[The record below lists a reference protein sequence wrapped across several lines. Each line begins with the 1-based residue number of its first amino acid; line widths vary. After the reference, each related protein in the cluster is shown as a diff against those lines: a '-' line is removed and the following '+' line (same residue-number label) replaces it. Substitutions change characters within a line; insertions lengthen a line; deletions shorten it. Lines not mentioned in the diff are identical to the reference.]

1 MKNVLT
7 LVGGVFFLLACN
19 VDKGKKVD
27 VEKLD
32 FKTTDRSELFF
43 KNMRQSA
50 YTTTEQQEAGVYLYT
65 HKTWDKDSLSPVVPT
80 IVFNWRQDRA
90 YLMLN
95 WSEKWSAIKEI
106 DVTVSSDTLPDYHLI
121 YREGNMRDQLTFSA
135 TLYNA
140 MMDGGRFALR
150 KDGEKVPLFTS
161 DEKRE
166 AFRVTLYDYLR
177 LTGWF

>member
-7 LVGGVFFLLACN
+7 LLGGVFFLLACN

-27 VEKLD
+27 IEKLD
-32 FKTTDRSELFF
+32 FETTDRSEIFF

-50 YTTTEQQEAGVYLYT
+50 YTTTEEQEAGVYLYT
-65 HKTWDKDSLSPVVPT
+65 HKTWDNDSLSPVVPT

-95 WSEKWSAIKEI
+95 WSEEWRNMKEI
-106 DVTVSSDTLPDYHLI
+106 DVTVSGDSLPDYHLA
-121 YREGNMRDQLTFSA
+121 YAESNMQDQLKFSA

-140 MMDGGRFALR
+140 MMDGGRFVVR
-150 KDGEKVPLFTS
+150 KNGEETPLFAS

>member
-95 WSEKWSAIKEI
+95 WSEKWGAIKEI
-106 DVTVSSDTLPDYHLI
+106 DVTVSSDTIPDYHLI

-135 TLYNA
+135 TLYNV
-140 MMDGGRFALR
+140 MMEGGRFTLR

-161 DEKRE
+161 EEKRE